1 MYIKNLKL
9 KNFRNYKDLNL
20 DFNPYINIFLGSNGQ
35 GKTNILE
42 AIYMMT
48 CARSHRT
55 AKDIDIIRKD
65 SNAYCIDLKYVEDD
79 KIKFKDEN
87 KDLENLEL
95 KFINSAEGIAEL
107 NNEEYKNNIEFYKKL
122 YSKFSSRKR
131 LILHNDIELSKIS
144 EFCGLFNAVIFA
156 PEDLLMIKEGPATRR
171 RFLDLLVSQINK
183 HYFLE
188 LQELQIILK
197 NRNTIL
203 KNIKEGNY
211 KNNIANI
218 NNFNIDINKVHLNV
232 WNQKL
237 AEVSAKIIVER
248 KNIIKEIENFAEA
261 FHYMMSDGKE
271 KLKIKY
277 KTISSIKEE
286 DNLEIIEEKILNK
299 LIKDEKDDISRGNT
313 STGPHRD
320 DLEFLINDM
329 SLKFY
334 GSQGQQRSAV
344 LSLKIAELK
353 MIEKKIGKKA
363 VLLLDDVM
371 SELDPNRRLALI
383 KSVNDMQVF
392 ITCTDLLQLSKDWSS
407 IFEIEKEKRK
417 IFEVDNAIVKLREE

>member
-131 LILHNDIELSKIS
+131 IILHNDIELSKIS

-237 AEVSAKIIVER
+237 AKVSAKIIVER

-261 FHYMMSDGKE
+261 FHHMMSDGKE

-286 DNLEIIEEKILNK
+286 DNLEIIEEKIINK